1 MPEITIYTKEQC
13 PYCTNAK
20 QLLKAKGY
28 PFQEINLGEHP
39 ELLHDVIARS
49 GQRTVPQ
56 IFVGEVSV
64 GGFTDLLKKTS
75 NGQFEALIQE

>member
-1 MPEITIYTKEQC
+1 MSEITIYTKNQC
-13 PYCTNAK
+13 AYCANAK
-20 QLLKAKGY
+20 QLLKAKGHS
-28 PFQEINLGEHP
+28 FREINLGENP

-64 GGFTDLLKKTS
+64 GGFTELLNKTS
-75 NGQFEALIQE
+75 NGEFDALIR